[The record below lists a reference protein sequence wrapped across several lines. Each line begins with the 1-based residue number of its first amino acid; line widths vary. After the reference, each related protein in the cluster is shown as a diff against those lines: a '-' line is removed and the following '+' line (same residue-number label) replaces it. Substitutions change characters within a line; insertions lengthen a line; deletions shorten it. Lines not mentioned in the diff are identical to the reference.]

1 MVLLVQEMKDLQRKF
16 HLKLLSEQKG
26 LDNEIKGIKIIEVEN
41 MEKYIEGGEI
51 LLTSFFIYESCTISQ
66 YETHIQNLI
75 DKGVSGFIIKN
86 SGNIKN
92 FNIKLDILKRL
103 CIENEVALF
112 ELLRQN
118 YYWDIIRYILD
129 NVFDQEMALL
139 KYHKV
144 TNDNLKEYIFHK
156 EATPK
161 NIIELLYTIIDNPIS
176 MYYENLSCL
185 ATTYEEKSSFDL
197 LDNIKEYSPEIRLR
211 YNYLK
216 QDAGKYN
223 QYIIPIT
230 FIGNIPIKIVIDE
243 KNRKLTN
250 FDFVAIENAID
261 ALRYSFTF
269 DFAKNEIHKKY
280 HRDIFFNLVNSQLNY
295 DDTTEAANML
305 NLKEDAYYRVVSFH
319 SIPED
324 QKEKYSLEQLDEVDI
339 IADQI
344 SMFYP
349 KDHIYK
355 NVSQIVMLQKMD
367 SDNEDDDSIR
377 RLNELIDI
385 VKKSISKRDQNTNFN
400 IGVGEVVKGYRNLRS
415 SYKQSRVAMK
425 FMEIAKKITGDINKS
440 IVYYSKLGIFQS
452 FIELDDVNK
461 LKKYLTKENITI
473 TIVLLVGAIIS
484 SVFMFKQVYNGID
497 TAYHMSRII
506 GITNSWKAGDLLAY
520 IHLNTSGYGYAMGF
534 FYSNLF
540 MILPS
545 ILFMLGMNIILVYK
559 IFILMCSIATVITMY
574 ICTKQISKSKYAA
587 TISAFLYTTCSY
599 RIITLVVKAFVGEIL
614 SFIFIP
620 LIILGLYQLIFED
633 TKKW

>member
-1 MVLLVQEMKDLQRKF
+1 MHTKRIIPCLDVNNNRVVKGVNFVNLRDAGDPVEVAKAYNKAGADELVFLDITASSDNRNTVVDMVRRVAEQVFIPFTVGGGIRTVDDFKTLLREGADKISINSSAIMNPRLISDAADKFGSQCVVVAIDAKRRADGSGWNIYKNGGRVDVGIDAVEWARKVD
-16 HLKLLSEQKG
+16 KLG
-26 LDNEIKGIKIIEVEN
+26 A
-41 MEKYIEGGEI
+41 GEI

-295 DDTTEAANML
+295 DDTTEAAKML

-324 QKEKYSLEQLDEVDI
+324 QKEKYSLEHLVMQVKLLYRQTKPE
-339 IADQI
+339 
-344 SMFYP
+344 SM
-349 KDHIYK
+349 K
-355 NVSQIVMLQKMD
+355 ML
-367 SDNEDDDSIR
+367 
-377 RLNELIDI
+377 
-385 VKKSISKRDQNTNFN
+385 F
-400 IGVGEVVKGYRNLRS
+400 
-415 SYKQSRVAMK
+415 
-425 FMEIAKKITGDINKS
+425 
-440 IVYYSKLGIFQS
+440 
-452 FIELDDVNK
+452 
-461 LKKYLTKENITI
+461 
-473 TIVLLVGAIIS
+473 LL
-484 SVFMFKQVYNGID
+484 
-497 TAYHMSRII
+497 
-506 GITNSWKAGDLLAY
+506 
-520 IHLNTSGYGYAMGF
+520 
-534 FYSNLF
+534 
-540 MILPS
+540 
-545 ILFMLGMNIILVYK
+545 
-559 IFILMCSIATVITMY
+559 
-574 ICTKQISKSKYAA
+574 
-587 TISAFLYTTCSY
+587 
-599 RIITLVVKAFVGEIL
+599 
-614 SFIFIP
+614 
-620 LIILGLYQLIFED
+620 
-633 TKKW
+633 

>member
-295 DDTTEAANML
+295 DDTTEAAKML

-324 QKEKYSLEQLDEVDI
+324 QKEKYSLEQLDEVDT

-355 NVSQIVMLQKMD
+355 NVSQIV
-367 SDNEDDDSIR
+367 
-377 RLNELIDI
+377 
-385 VKKSISKRDQNTNFN
+385 
-400 IGVGEVVKGYRNLRS
+400 KGYRNLKN
-415 SYKQSRVAMK
+415 SYKQSRIAMK
-425 FMEIAKKITGDINKS
+425 FMKIARRITGDINKS

-452 FIELDDVNK
+452 FIELDDINK
-461 LKKYLTKENITI
+461 LKKYVPCTI
-473 TIVLLVGAIIS
+473 TKLDNYDRKHNTELLHTLNSYIRNNL
-484 SVFMFKQVYNGID
+484 SVKK
-497 TAYHMSRII
+497 TSL
-506 GITNSWKAGDLLAY
+506 DL
-520 IHLNTSGYGYAMGF
+520 
-534 FYSNLF
+534 
-540 MILPS
+540 MIQ
-545 ILFMLGMNIILVYK
+545 YR
-559 IFILMCSIATVITMY
+559 
-574 ICTKQISKSKYAA
+574 
-587 TISAFLYTTCSY
+587 SASY
-599 RIITLVVKAFVGEIL
+599 RIKKIKEITNINFDDNIELL
-614 SFIFIP
+614 SLRNG
-620 LIILGLYQLIFED
+620 LIIFDIIKVY
-633 TKKW
+633 

>member
-367 SDNEDDDSIR
+367 SDKEDDASIR
-377 RLNELIDI
+377 CLNELIDI

-400 IGVGEVVKGYRNLRS
+400 VGVGEIVKGYRNLKN
-415 SYKQSRVAMK
+415 SYKQSRIAMK
-425 FMEIAKKITGDINKS
+425 FMKIARRITGDINQ
-440 IVYYSKLGIFQS
+440 L
-452 FIELDDVNK
+452 FIIQN
-461 LKKYLTKENITI
+461 
-473 TIVLLVGAIIS
+473 
-484 SVFMFKQVYNGID
+484 
-497 TAYHMSRII
+497 
-506 GITNSWKAGDLLAY
+506 
-520 IHLNTSGYGYAMGF
+520 
-534 FYSNLF
+534 
-540 MILPS
+540 
-545 ILFMLGMNIILVYK
+545 
-559 IFILMCSIATVITMY
+559 
-574 ICTKQISKSKYAA
+574 
-587 TISAFLYTTCSY
+587 
-599 RIITLVVKAFVGEIL
+599 
-614 SFIFIP
+614 
-620 LIILGLYQLIFED
+620 
-633 TKKW
+633 

>member
-230 FIGNIPIKIVIDE
+230 FIGNISIKIVIDE

-305 NLKEDAYYRVVSFH
+305 NLKEDDA
-319 SIPED
+319 
-324 QKEKYSLEQLDEVDI
+324 
-339 IADQI
+339 
-344 SMFYP
+344 
-349 KDHIYK
+349 
-355 NVSQIVMLQKMD
+355 
-367 SDNEDDDSIR
+367 SIR
-377 RLNELIDI
+377 CLNELIDI

-400 IGVGEVVKGYRNLRS
+400 VGVGEIVKGYRNLKN
-415 SYKQSRVAMK
+415 SYKQSRIAMK
-425 FMEIAKKITGDINKS
+425 FMKIARRITGDINKS

-452 FIELDDVNK
+452 FIELDDINK
-461 LKKYLTKENITI
+461 LKKYVPCTI
-473 TIVLLVGAIIS
+473 TKLDNYDRKHNTELLHTLNSYIRNNL
-484 SVFMFKQVYNGID
+484 SVKK
-497 TAYHMSRII
+497 TSL
-506 GITNSWKAGDLLAY
+506 DL
-520 IHLNTSGYGYAMGF
+520 
-534 FYSNLF
+534 
-540 MILPS
+540 MIQ
-545 ILFMLGMNIILVYK
+545 YR
-559 IFILMCSIATVITMY
+559 
-574 ICTKQISKSKYAA
+574 
-587 TISAFLYTTCSY
+587 SASY
-599 RIITLVVKAFVGEIL
+599 RIKKIKEITNINFDDNIELL
-614 SFIFIP
+614 SLRNG
-620 LIILGLYQLIFED
+620 LIIFDIIHNM
-633 TKKW
+633 

>member
-92 FNIKLDILKRL
+92 FNIKLDILKGL

-112 ELLRQN
+112 ELPRQN
-118 YYWDIIRYILD
+118 HYWDIIRYILD

-144 TNDNLKEYIFHK
+144 TNDNFKEYIFHK

-223 QYIIPIT
+223 QYIIPI
-230 FIGNIPIKIVIDE
+230 KIVIDE

-305 NLKEDAYYRVVSFH
+305 NLKEDAYYRIVSFH

-339 IADQI
+339 IANEI

-349 KDHIYK
+349 KEHIYK

-367 SDNEDDDSIR
+367 SDKEDDDSIR
-377 RLNELIDI
+377 CLNELIDI

-400 IGVGEVVKGYRNLRS
+400 VGVGEIVKGYRNLKN
-415 SYKQSRVAMK
+415 SYKQSRIAMK
-425 FMEIAKKITGDINKS
+425 FMKIARRITGDINKS

-452 FIELDDVNK
+452 FIELDDINK
-461 LKKYLTKENITI
+461 LKKYVPCTI
-473 TIVLLVGAIIS
+473 TKLDNYDRKHNTELLHTLNSYIRNNL
-484 SVFMFKQVYNGID
+484 SVKK
-497 TAYHMSRII
+497 TSL
-506 GITNSWKAGDLLAY
+506 DL
-520 IHLNTSGYGYAMGF
+520 
-534 FYSNLF
+534 
-540 MILPS
+540 MIQ
-545 ILFMLGMNIILVYK
+545 YR
-559 IFILMCSIATVITMY
+559 
-574 ICTKQISKSKYAA
+574 
-587 TISAFLYTTCSY
+587 SASY
-599 RIITLVVKAFVGEIL
+599 RIKKIKEITNINFDDNIELL
-614 SFIFIP
+614 SLRNG
-620 LIILGLYQLIFED
+620 LIIFDIIHNM
-633 TKKW
+633 

>member
-1 MVLLVQEMKDLQRKF
+1 MVFLVQEMKDLQRKF

-156 EATPK
+156 KATPK

-295 DDTTEAANML
+295 DDTTEAAKML

-355 NVSQIVMLQKMD
+355 NVSQIVMSQKMD
-367 SDNEDDDSIR
+367 SDKEDDDSR
-377 RLNELIDI
+377 KRLNELIDI

-400 IGVGEVVKGYRNLRS
+400 VGVGEIVKGYRNLKN
-415 SYKQSRVAMK
+415 SYKQSRIAMK
-425 FMEIAKKITGDINKS
+425 FIKIARRITGEINKS

-452 FIELDDVNK
+452 FIELDDINK
-461 LKKYLTKENITI
+461 LKKYVPCTI
-473 TIVLLVGAIIS
+473 TKLDNYDRKHNTELLHTLNSYIRNNL
-484 SVFMFKQVYNGID
+484 SVKK
-497 TAYHMSRII
+497 TSL
-506 GITNSWKAGDLLAY
+506 DL
-520 IHLNTSGYGYAMGF
+520 
-534 FYSNLF
+534 
-540 MILPS
+540 MIQ
-545 ILFMLGMNIILVYK
+545 YR
-559 IFILMCSIATVITMY
+559 
-574 ICTKQISKSKYAA
+574 
-587 TISAFLYTTCSY
+587 SASY
-599 RIITLVVKAFVGEIL
+599 RIKKIKEITNINFDDNIELL
-614 SFIFIP
+614 SLWNG
-620 LIILGLYQLIFED
+620 LIIFDIIHNM
-633 TKKW
+633 

>member
-1 MVLLVQEMKDLQRKF
+1 M
-16 HLKLLSEQKG
+16 
-26 LDNEIKGIKIIEVEN
+26 DNEIKGIKIIEVEN

-230 FIGNIPIKIVIDE
+230 FIGNISIKIVIDE

-305 NLKEDAYYRVVSFH
+305 NLKEDDA
-319 SIPED
+319 
-324 QKEKYSLEQLDEVDI
+324 
-339 IADQI
+339 
-344 SMFYP
+344 
-349 KDHIYK
+349 
-355 NVSQIVMLQKMD
+355 
-367 SDNEDDDSIR
+367 SIR
-377 RLNELIDI
+377 CLNELIDI

-400 IGVGEVVKGYRNLRS
+400 VGVGEIVKGYRNLKN
-415 SYKQSRVAMK
+415 SYKQSRIAMK
-425 FMEIAKKITGDINKS
+425 FMKIARRITGDINKS

-452 FIELDDVNK
+452 FIELDDINK
-461 LKKYLTKENITI
+461 LKKYVPCTI
-473 TIVLLVGAIIS
+473 TKLDNYDRKHNTELLHTLNSYIRNNL
-484 SVFMFKQVYNGID
+484 SVKK
-497 TAYHMSRII
+497 TSL
-506 GITNSWKAGDLLAY
+506 DL
-520 IHLNTSGYGYAMGF
+520 
-534 FYSNLF
+534 
-540 MILPS
+540 MIQ
-545 ILFMLGMNIILVYK
+545 YR
-559 IFILMCSIATVITMY
+559 
-574 ICTKQISKSKYAA
+574 
-587 TISAFLYTTCSY
+587 SASY
-599 RIITLVVKAFVGEIL
+599 RIKKIKEITNINFDDNIELL
-614 SFIFIP
+614 SLRNG
-620 LIILGLYQLIFED
+620 LIIFDIIHNM
-633 TKKW
+633 

>member
-112 ELLRQN
+112 ELPRQN

-144 TNDNLKEYIFHK
+144 TNDNFKEYIFHK

-230 FIGNIPIKIVIDE
+230 FIGNISIKIVIDE

-349 KDHIYK
+349 KEHIYK

-367 SDNEDDDSIR
+367 SDKEDDDSIR
-377 RLNELIDI
+377 CLNELIDI
-385 VKKSISKRDQNTNFN
+385 VKKSISKRDKNTNFN
-400 IGVGEVVKGYRNLRS
+400 IGVGEVVKGYRNLKS

-425 FMEIAKKITGDINKS
+425 FMKIAKKITGDINKS

-461 LKKYLTKENITI
+461 LKKYVPSSIIKLDEHDRKHNT
-473 TIVLLVGAIIS
+473 VLLATLS
-484 SVFMFKQVYNGID
+484 S
-497 TAYHMSRII
+497 
-506 GITNSWKAGDLLAY
+506 Y
-520 IHLNTSGYGYAMGF
+520 IKNNLSLKKHL
-534 FYSNLF
+534 
-540 MILPS
+540 
-545 ILFMLGMNIILVYK
+545 
-559 IFILMCSIATVITMY
+559 
-574 ICTKQISKSKYAA
+574 
-587 TISAFLYTTCSY
+587 
-599 RIITLVVKAFVGEIL
+599 
-614 SFIFIP
+614 
-620 LIILGLYQLIFED
+620 
-633 TKKW
+633 

>member
-250 FDFVAIENAID
+250 LIL
-261 ALRYSFTF
+261 LR
-269 DFAKNEIHKKY
+269 
-280 HRDIFFNLVNSQLNY
+280 
-295 DDTTEAANML
+295 
-305 NLKEDAYYRVVSFH
+305 LK
-319 SIPED
+319 
-324 QKEKYSLEQLDEVDI
+324 
-339 IADQI
+339 
-344 SMFYP
+344 M
-349 KDHIYK
+349 
-355 NVSQIVMLQKMD
+355 
-367 SDNEDDDSIR
+367 
-377 RLNELIDI
+377 RL
-385 VKKSISKRDQNTNFN
+385 
-400 IGVGEVVKGYRNLRS
+400 
-415 SYKQSRVAMK
+415 M
-425 FMEIAKKITGDINKS
+425 
-440 IVYYSKLGIFQS
+440 
-452 FIELDDVNK
+452 
-461 LKKYLTKENITI
+461 
-473 TIVLLVGAIIS
+473 
-484 SVFMFKQVYNGID
+484 
-497 TAYHMSRII
+497 H
-506 GITNSWKAGDLLAY
+506 
-520 IHLNTSGYGYAMGF
+520 
-534 FYSNLF
+534 
-540 MILPS
+540 
-545 ILFMLGMNIILVYK
+545 
-559 IFILMCSIATVITMY
+559 
-574 ICTKQISKSKYAA
+574 
-587 TISAFLYTTCSY
+587 
-599 RIITLVVKAFVGEIL
+599 
-614 SFIFIP
+614 
-620 LIILGLYQLIFED
+620 
-633 TKKW
+633 

>member
-144 TNDNLKEYIFHK
+144 TNDNLKEYIFYK

-305 NLKEDAYYRVVSFH
+305 NLKEDAYYRIVSFH

-339 IADQI
+339 IANEI

-349 KDHIYK
+349 KEHIYK

-367 SDNEDDDSIR
+367 SDKEDDASIR
-377 RLNELIDI
+377 CLNELIDI

-400 IGVGEVVKGYRNLRS
+400 VGVGEIVKGYRNLKN
-415 SYKQSRVAMK
+415 SYKQSRIAMK
-425 FMEIAKKITGDINKS
+425 FMKIARRITGDINKS

-452 FIELDDVNK
+452 FIELDDINK
-461 LKKYLTKENITI
+461 LKKYVPCTI
-473 TIVLLVGAIIS
+473 TKLDNYDRKHNTELLHTLNSYIRNNL
-484 SVFMFKQVYNGID
+484 SVKK
-497 TAYHMSRII
+497 TSL
-506 GITNSWKAGDLLAY
+506 DL
-520 IHLNTSGYGYAMGF
+520 
-534 FYSNLF
+534 
-540 MILPS
+540 MIQ
-545 ILFMLGMNIILVYK
+545 YR
-559 IFILMCSIATVITMY
+559 
-574 ICTKQISKSKYAA
+574 
-587 TISAFLYTTCSY
+587 SASY
-599 RIITLVVKAFVGEIL
+599 RIKKIKEITNINFDDNIELL
-614 SFIFIP
+614 SLRNG
-620 LIILGLYQLIFED
+620 LIIFDIIHNM
-633 TKKW
+633 